1 MRLPV
6 QCVSILTGIV
16 DPVNTPV
23 LNSADFDAAVPPAQ
37 DLFRHVNGR
46 WLKQTDIPE
55 DRPGWG
61 AFEVLREASEEA
73 VRDIITGL
81 ASDGDSS
88 SETSKVAALYA
99 SFMDEARADGLGVSP
114 LAPIFERIDA
124 IDSVEALSAYWGW
137 AGRNGVGGV
146 FDIDRDADP
155 GDPSR
160 YVVFF
165 GQGGIGLPDE
175 EYYRLDQHAEI
186 REQYLAHIERSLDL
200 AGVEDAPGQARA
212 AFDVETAVAAAHW
225 DKVRLRDLKQ
235 MYHLQTWDEFT
246 GATPGIVWES
256 LRQAA
261 GLDAANVAEI
271 VNAQDTFPAGVAA
284 LATPDQLP
292 AWQSWARWAAV
303 RRLSPYLG
311 SDLVDERFA
320 FYGRTLQGTP
330 VNRDRWKRGVGFTE
344 AVMGEAIGK
353 IYVQRHFPPE
363 AKAAADQLVANLLE
377 AYRRSITALDW
388 MGEATKAEALKKLAG
403 FRPKIGYPNR
413 WRDYSALEVGDDLV
427 GNVMAANAFEFDY
440 RTGQAMGPVD
450 RDEWEMYPQTVNA
463 YYHPLRNEIV
473 FPAAILQPPFF
484 NPDADDAVNYGGIGG
499 VIGHEI
505 GHGFDD
511 QGSTTDATGTLRDWW
526 TDADRAAFEARTAGL
541 VAQYDALSPAA
552 APDVHLNGKLTLGEN
567 IGDLGGLSIAYLAWT
582 IAREATGQADDNAPI
597 DGCTPAQRLF
607 LSWATVWQ
615 GKYRAEFARQ
625 LATVDPHSP
634 NEHRCNQVVKNLPEF
649 HEAFGVAE
657 GDGMWLP
664 PDQRVK
670 IW

>member
-1 MRLPV
+1 MKT
-6 QCVSILTGIV
+6 S
-16 DPVNTPV
+16 V
-23 LNSADFDAAVPPAQ
+23 LNVAGFDVALPPSQ

-46 WLKQTDIPE
+46 WLEQSDIPE
-55 DRPGWG
+55 DRPRWG
-61 AFEVLREASEEA
+61 AFEGLREASEKA

-81 ASDGDSS
+81 AADGDRSG
-88 SETSKVAALYA
+88 ETAKIALETAKIAALYA
-99 SFMDEARADGLGVSP
+99 SFMDEARADELGASP
-114 LAPIFERIDA
+114 LVPVFERIDA
-124 IDSVEALSAYWGW
+124 IDSVEALAAYWGW

-155 GDPSR
+155 GDPAR

-186 REQYLAHIERSLDL
+186 RQQYLAHIERSLGL
-200 AGVEDAPGQARA
+200 AGIEDAAGQARA
-212 AFDVETAVAAAHW
+212 AFDLETAIAAAHW

-246 GATPGIVWES
+246 SATPGIAWEA

-261 GLDAANVAEI
+261 GLAGNNVAEI

-292 AWQSWARWAAV
+292 AWRSWARWRAV
-303 RRLSPYLG
+303 SRLSPYLG
-311 SDLVDERFA
+311 RDLVDERFA
-320 FYGRTLQGTP
+320 FYGQTMQGTP

-353 IYVQRHFPPE
+353 IYVRRHFPPE

-388 MGEATKAEALKKLAG
+388 MGEATKTEALKKLTG
-403 FRPKIGYPNR
+403 FRPKIGYPDR
-413 WRDYSALEVGDDLV
+413 WRDYSALVVGDDLV
-427 GNVMAANAFEFDY
+427 GNVMAANTFEFDY

-511 QGSTTDATGTLRDWW
+511 QGSATDASGTLRDWW

-582 IAREATGQADDNAPI
+582 IAREAAGQAEDNAPI

-615 GKYRAEFARQ
+615 GKDRPEFARQ
-625 LATVDPHSP
+625 LATIDPHSP
-634 NEHRCNQVVKNLPEF
+634 AEHRCNQVAKNLPEF
-649 HEAFGVAE
+649 HAAFGVKE